1 VVQRITGKDVLELKW
16 TEVFTRPLSLLYAP
30 LGGLLGSENQ
40 SNHTNDF
47 NLMHISNGSLARVS
61 PSSPTP

>member
-1 VVQRITGKDVLELKW
+1 VVGAVDSGKDVLELKW

-30 LGGLLGSENQ
+30 LGGLLESENQ

-47 NLMHISNGSLARVS
+47 NSMHISKWVLS
-61 PSSPTP
+61 

>member
-1 VVQRITGKDVLELKW
+1 VDSGKDVLELKW

-30 LGGLLGSENQ
+30 LGGLLESENQ

-47 NLMHISNGSLARVS
+47 NSMHISKWVLS
-61 PSSPTP
+61 